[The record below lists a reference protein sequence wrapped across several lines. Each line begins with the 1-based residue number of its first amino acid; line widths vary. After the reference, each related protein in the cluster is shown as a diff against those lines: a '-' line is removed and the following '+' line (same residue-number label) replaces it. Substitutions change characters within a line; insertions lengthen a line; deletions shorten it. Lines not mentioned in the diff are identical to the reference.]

1 MKIIKS
7 KKDLQITGMQL
18 EINKLREQNK
28 CMSEQLQQIDY
39 DDFSRQTIAIE
50 NLRIGFLNKL
60 KELDTCKKDYDK
72 LLKEMKK

>member
-39 DDFSRQTIAIE
+39 NDFSRQAIAIE

>member
-1 MKIIKS
+1 
-7 KKDLQITGMQL
+7 MQL
-18 EINKLREQNK
+18 EINKLREQNR
-28 CMSEQLQQIDY
+28 CMSEQLQKIDY
-39 DDFSRQTIAIE
+39 DDFSRQAIAIE